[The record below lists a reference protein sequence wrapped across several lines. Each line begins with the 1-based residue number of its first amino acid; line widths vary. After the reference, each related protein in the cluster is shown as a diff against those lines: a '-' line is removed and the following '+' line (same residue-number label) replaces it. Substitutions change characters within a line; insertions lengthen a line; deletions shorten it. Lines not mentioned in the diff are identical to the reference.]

1 MLPFLF
7 FFENV
12 PEFLEDNP
20 QYFYRSIITN
30 IDASISFVLEN
41 ISEIE
46 EDNPQDRCKLSTK
59 EKHVSFQY
67 IDRPSLIMNV
77 SV

>member
-12 PEFLEDNP
+12 PEFEENYP

-41 ISEIE
+41 ISELE

>member
-41 ISEIE
+41 ISELE
-46 EDNPQDRCKLSTK
+46 EDNRCKLSTK

>member
-1 MLPFLF
+1 M
-7 FFENV
+7 
-12 PEFLEDNP
+12 PEFEENNP

-30 IDASISFVLEN
+30 IDTSISFVLEN
-41 ISEIE
+41 ISELE
-46 EDNPQDRCKLSTK
+46 EDNPQDCCKLSAK

-67 IDRPSLIMNV
+67 INSPSLIMNV